1 MTSQNSSRKLPA
13 TLLAALLLKLEE
25 GGGGERLT
33 SELQQNVHHSPTNL

>member
-25 GGGGERLT
+25 GGGGGRLT
-33 SELQQNVHHSPTNL
+33 LQQNVHHSPTNL

>member
-25 GGGGERLT
+25 GGGGK
-33 SELQQNVHHSPTNL
+33 TNK